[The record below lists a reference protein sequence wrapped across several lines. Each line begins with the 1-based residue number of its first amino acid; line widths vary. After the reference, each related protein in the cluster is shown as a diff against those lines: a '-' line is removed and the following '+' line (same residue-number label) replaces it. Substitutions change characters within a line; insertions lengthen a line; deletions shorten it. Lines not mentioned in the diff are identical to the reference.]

1 MKKKFRFTSLTLAL
15 VLIFSLFGGTAAFA
29 AENQTIQFSND
40 FTSVTELDKG
50 VMQFYGVQLT
60 DTSQTLSVTSSD
72 KDILEA
78 EVQELAPRTGVYLMD
93 VMAWKAGTATLTFT
107 ASDGS
112 TVSQTITV
120 NDTEVQKNYTLT
132 SDTVNDFSL
141 AQGNSYTIKLHYAA
155 KDSSPG
161 MPLLLTDDQEN
172 IVGIRL
178 VDADPENGDYF
189 YRVDAVGSVGQSAV
203 LYTTN
208 MEFVPEKLCK
218 VTITA
223 NKNLSLDTNAS
234 TIYQAEKPE
243 FVYICNVGDTY
254 RFVAR
259 TSSATV
265 PKVGTTANG
274 VASASLIG
282 KVPGGYEYRMKALSG
297 GEAVVRVTQNGE
309 TASFPVAVNAE
320 PQEPYITSDT
330 PKSINLEKGKTYTY
344 KFTIMGGGEPSFT
357 TGTGRVVSAPSVRKD
372 GINYFVT
379 VTGTGKA
386 NTGTSLNVTFPQ
398 SSGSHYTQNVA
409 NITLTQPKAI
419 RPKSDTN
426 GNFSVK
432 LGQSYTFKITGAASF
447 GPGTAGVFKTEK
459 LKTSGNDVYY
469 RITAIGK
476 PGQQTG
482 FYMAAAGQ
490 SAQRVCLVTVDPP
503 AEIRSDT
510 DSDFTL
516 AKNASYQFKI
526 TAPGTEKISFGTG
539 TAEVFTV
546 SLVKHTGNDF
556 YYRITAVG
564 KSGSASGL
572 YASLPGQSAKRVCT
586 VSVA

>member
-1 MKKKFRFTSLTLAL
+1 MKKSFRFASLTLAL
-15 VLIFSLFGGTAAFA
+15 LLIFSLFGGTAAFA
-29 AENQTIQFSND
+29 AESQTIQFSDN

-50 VMQFYGVQLT
+50 VMQFHGVQLT
-60 DTSQTLSVTSSD
+60 DPSLTLSVTSSD

-78 EVQELAPRTGVYLMD
+78 EVQEILPRTGVYLMD
-93 VMAWKAGTATLTFT
+93 VMAWNAGTATLTFT

-120 NDTEVQKNYTLT
+120 NDTEVQRNYTLT
-132 SDTVNDFSL
+132 SDTSSDFSL

-155 KDSSPG
+155 TDSSFG
-161 MPLLLTDDQEN
+161 MPILLTNDQGN

-189 YRVDAVGSVGQSAV
+189 YRVDAVGSVGQSTE

-223 NKNLSLDTNAS
+223 NKNLTLDTNAA

-259 TSSATV
+259 TNSATA
-265 PKVGTTANG
+265 PKVSTTANG
-274 VASASLIG
+274 VASASLTG

-297 GEAVVRVTQNGE
+297 GEAVVRVTLNGE
-309 TASFPVAVNAE
+309 TASFPVTVNAAPE
-320 PQEPYITSDT
+320 EPYVNSDT
-330 PKSINLEKGKTYTY
+330 PKLINLEKGKAYTY

-357 TGTGRVVSAPSVRKD
+357 TGTGGVVSAPAVRKD

-379 VTGTGKA
+379 VTGTGAA

-398 SSGSHYTQNVA
+398 SSSGQYTQNVA
-409 NITLTQPKAI
+409 NITLTQPKAVP
-419 RPKSDTN
+419 PKSDTN
-426 GNFSVK
+426 GDFSVK
-432 LGQSYTFKITGAASF
+432 LGQSYTFKITDAVSF

-459 LKTSGNDVYY
+459 LRTSGSDVYY

-490 SAQRVCLVTVDPP
+490 PAQRVCLVTVDPP

-510 DSDFTL
+510 NSDFTL
-516 AKNASYQFKI
+516 AKDASYLFKI
-526 TAPGTEKISFGTG
+526 TAPGAEKISFGTG
-539 TAEVFTV
+539 TAGIFTV

-564 KSGSASGL
+564 KSGSASGI
-572 YASLPGQSAKRVCT
+572 YASILGQSAKRICS
-586 VSVA
+586 VSIA